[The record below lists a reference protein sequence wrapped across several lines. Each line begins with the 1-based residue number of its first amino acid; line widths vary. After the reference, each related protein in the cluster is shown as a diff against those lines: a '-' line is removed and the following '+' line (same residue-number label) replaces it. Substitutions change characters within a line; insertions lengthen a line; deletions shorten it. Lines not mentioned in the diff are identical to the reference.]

1 VETAARSAFLSSLL
15 LLLLFFVTV
24 LFRIG
29 ALPLTGADEPRYAR
43 VAEEMWRA
51 GRWVTPSLEGR
62 PWLEKPPL
70 YYWIT
75 IPHYAV
81 LGPTETAARLGPAFC
96 LLISSLTVWWLGRRL
111 LNPLAGL
118 YAGTILLTAVGFVAF
133 GRSASTDMPFVA
145 CLTVSLALFCFATI
159 NTGGV
164 AWALLGG
171 YTFLGLAVL
180 AKGPVTVVLVIGTL
194 SLFWWLDEHGG
205 AIRRLRIMPGFLIV
219 AAVALPW
226 FVLAFRENG
235 FAFISVF
242 FINHNLMRYVTGLHH
257 HAEPFY
263 YYVPVLFGLLFPWSG
278 WLPLMA
284 HGIHR
289 GRLSPRQEWNR
300 TQLFLVCWFIFPLIF
315 FSISESKLSGYILP
329 SLPAAALLLGNRL
342 SAVHRD
348 RLFAFALWFNL
359 GVSVTI
365 AAALVAVFQIR
376 YGGRWQ
382 TGLLL
387 AVMALLPALTVSWR
401 GLRGRVKLLVP
412 LTLFQGLIL
421 IMGATQ
427 FAFPVLGA
435 YHSTRDIAR
444 QALAVREG
452 SEPIV
457 TYLFFHHTLS
467 YYTDYQIT
475 GDLKEPQAVS
485 RFAQSNPSF
494 LLLTEEHRVG
504 DIYGLEGL
512 TVSAKGTQGKLHL
525 FRLSRS
531 LEAQRQD

>member
-15 LLLLFFVTV
+15 LLLLFFATV

-29 ALPLTGADEPRYAR
+29 DLPLTGADEPRYAR

-51 GRWVTPSLEGR
+51 GRWVTPLLEGR

-81 LGPTETAARLGPAFC
+81 LGPTETTARLGPAFC

-118 YAGTILLTAVGFVAF
+118 YAGMILLTAVGFVAF

-159 NTGGV
+159 HTGGAV
-164 AWALLGG
+164 WALLGG
-171 YTFLGLAVL
+171 YIFLGLAVL
-180 AKGPVTVVLVIGTL
+180 GKGPVTIVLVIGTL
-194 SLFWWLDEHGG
+194 ALFWWLDEQGG
-205 AIRRLRIMPGFLIV
+205 AIRKLRVLPGVFIA
-219 AAVALPW
+219 AAVAVPW
-226 FVLAFRENG
+226 FVLAFRDNG

-242 FINHNLMRYVTGLHH
+242 FINHNLMRFVTDIHH

-263 YYVPVLFGLLFPWSG
+263 YYVSVFFGILFPWSG
-278 WLPLMA
+278 WLPLLA
-284 HGIHR
+284 QGIHR
-289 GRLSPRQEWNR
+289 GKLSPRREWNR
-300 TQLFLVCWFIFPLIF
+300 TELFLACWCIFPLIF
-315 FSISESKLSGYILP
+315 FSLSESKLSGYILP
-329 SLPAAALLLGNRL
+329 SLPAVALLLGNRL
-342 SAVHRD
+342 SAVQRD
-348 RLFAFALWFNL
+348 RPCAFALWFYL

-387 AVMALLPALTVSWR
+387 AVIALLPALAVCWQ
-401 GLRGRVKLLVP
+401 GLRGRIKFLAA
-412 LTLFQGLIL
+412 LTLFHGLIL
-421 IMGATQ
+421 IIGATQ
-427 FAFPVLGA
+427 FVFPVLGA

-452 SEPIV
+452 REPIV
-457 TYLFFHHTLS
+457 TYLFFHHTLN

-494 LLLTEEHRVG
+494 LLVTETHRVG
-504 DIYGLEGL
+504 DINHLEGL
-512 TVSAKGTQGKLHL
+512 TVSSIGSQGKLRL
-525 FRLSRS
+525 FHVSRAA
-531 LEAQRQD
+531 EAQRQD

>member
-1 VETAARSAFLSSLL
+1 VEKAARSAFLSSLL
-15 LLLLFFVTV
+15 LLLLFFATV

-29 ALPLTGADEPRYAR
+29 GLPLTGADEPRYAR

-51 GRWVTPSLEGR
+51 GQWVTPLLEGR

-81 LGPTETAARLGPAFC
+81 LGPNETAARLGPALC
-96 LLISSLTVWWLGRRL
+96 VLVSSLTVWWLGRRL

-118 YAGTILLTAVGFVAF
+118 YAGMILLTAVGFVAF

-145 CLTVSLALFCFATI
+145 CLTVSLAFFCFAI
-159 NTGGV
+159 VHSGRA
-164 AWALLGG
+164 AWLLGG

-194 SLFWWLDEHGG
+194 ALFWWLDEHGG
-205 AIRRLRIMPGFLIV
+205 AIRRLRVLPGFLV
-219 AAVALPW
+219 AAAVTLPW

-235 FAFISVF
+235 FSFISVF
-242 FINHNLMRYVTGLHH
+242 FINHNLMRYVTDLHH

-263 YYVPVLFGLLFPWSG
+263 YYVPVFFGLLFPWSG
-278 WLPLMA
+278 WLPLLA

-289 GRLSPRQEWNR
+289 AKLNPRQEWNR
-300 TQLFLVCWFIFPLIF
+300 TELFLACWCIFPLIF
-315 FSISESKLSGYILP
+315 FSLSESKLAGYILP
-329 SLPAAALLLGNRL
+329 SLPAVALLLGNRL
-342 SAVHRD
+342 SAAQRD
-348 RLFAFALWFNL
+348 RLSAFAPWFYL

-376 YGGRWQ
+376 YDGRWQ

-387 AVMALLPALTVSWR
+387 AVIALLPALAVWWR
-401 GLRGRVKLLVP
+401 GLRVRIKLLAV
-412 LTLFQGLIL
+412 LTLFQGVIL
-421 IMGATQ
+421 IIAAVQ
-427 FAFPVLGA
+427 FVFPVLGA

-452 SEPIV
+452 NEPIV
-457 TYLFFHHTLS
+457 TYLFFHHTLN
-467 YYTDYQIT
+467 YYTGYQIT
-475 GDLKEPQAVS
+475 GELKEPQAVS

-494 LLLTEEHRVG
+494 LLVTETHRIA
-504 DIYGLEGL
+504 DISSLEGL
-512 TVSAKGTQGKLHL
+512 TVSANGTQGKLRL
-525 FRLSRS
+525 LRLSRS
-531 LEAQRQD
+531 LVAQKQD

>member
-15 LLLLFFVTV
+15 LLLLFFATV

-51 GRWVTPSLEGR
+51 GQWVTPLLEGR

-111 LNPLAGL
+111 VNPLAGL
-118 YAGTILLTAVGFVAF
+118 YAGTILLTAVGFVAY

-145 CLTVSLALFCFATI
+145 CLTISLALFCFATI

-164 AWALLGG
+164 SWALVGG

-205 AIRRLRIMPGFLIV
+205 AIRKLRVLPGLLIATVV
-219 AAVALPW
+219 AVPW
-226 FVLAFRENG
+226 FVLAFRDNG

-242 FINHNLMRYVTGLHH
+242 FINHNLMRYVTDIHH
-257 HAEPFY
+257 HAQPFY
-263 YYVPVLFGLLFPWSG
+263 YYIPVFLGFLFPWSG
-278 WLPLMA
+278 WLPLLSQ
-284 HGIHR
+284 GIHR
-289 GRLSPRQEWNR
+289 GTLSARREWNR
-300 TQLFLVCWFIFPLIF
+300 MELFLACWCIFPLIF
-315 FSISESKLSGYILP
+315 FSLSESKLSGYVLP
-329 SLPAAALLLGNRL
+329 SLPAVALLLGSRL
-342 SAVHRD
+342 SAVQRD
-348 RLFAFALWFNL
+348 RPFTFALWFYI
-359 GVSVTI
+359 GVSVTT

-376 YGGRWQ
+376 YEGRWQ

-387 AVMALLPALTVSWR
+387 AIIALLPALTVWWR
-401 GLRGRVKLLVP
+401 GLRGRTKLLAA
-412 LTLFQGLIL
+412 LTLLHGLTL
-421 IMGATQ
+421 IIGAVQ
-427 FAFPVLGA
+427 FSFPVLGA

-452 SEPIV
+452 REPIV
-457 TYLFFHHTLS
+457 TYLFFHHTLN

-494 LLLTEEHRVG
+494 LLVTETHRVG
-504 DIYGLEGL
+504 DIYNLEGL
-512 TVSAKGTQGKLHL
+512 TVSAKGTQGKLRL

-531 LEAQRQD
+531 PEQRQD